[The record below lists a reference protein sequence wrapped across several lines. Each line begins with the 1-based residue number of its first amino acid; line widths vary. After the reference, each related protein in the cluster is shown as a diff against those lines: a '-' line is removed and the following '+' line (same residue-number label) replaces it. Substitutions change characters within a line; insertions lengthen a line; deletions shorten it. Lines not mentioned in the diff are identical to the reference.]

1 MPSKHTNDMN
11 ERWLAL
17 RDSCSFVCLVGRYR
31 GTKRQ
36 TKKKELTPLKT
47 VIKTSIGGPF
57 LRRHCVL
64 AAIALGFFALAPGTQ
79 AVVPPPDGGYPGGNT
94 AEGQDA
100 LLSLTSGTYDTAVGL
115 SSLRSD
121 TVASFNSGIGAGALL
136 ANTGSENTAIGAEA
150 LLSNSS
156 GSFNTA
162 NGAFALVSNT
172 TGLNNTAN
180 GGAALFSNTGGNY
193 NTANGASALASNTTG
208 SNNTA
213 NGEKALTGIFAEN
226 RVNFKPAIFA
236 TLCEGILFST
246 CSQVVTS
253 RRTTSHD

>member
-1 MPSKHTNDMN
+1 MIYWASAAADAEQRMKMMKGKNQM
-11 ERWLAL
+11 
-17 RDSCSFVCLVGRYR
+17 
-31 GTKRQ
+31 
-36 TKKKELTPLKT
+36 KT
-47 VIKTSIGGPF
+47 TTIRNTAF
-57 LRRHCVL
+57 
-64 AAIALGFFALAPGTQ
+64 AMFALTCFTLAPIAQ
-79 AVVPPPDGGYPGGNT
+79 AVVPAPDRGYPGGNT
-94 AEGQDA
+94 AEGQNA
-100 LLSLTSGTYDTAVGL
+100 LLSLTTGTYNTAVGL
-115 SSLRSD
+115 YSLQGD
-121 TVASFNSGIGAGALL
+121 TVGSFNTASGAGALPV
-136 ANTGSENTAIGAEA
+136 NTGNENTAIGAEA

-162 NGAFALVSNT
+162 NGGFALVSNT

-253 RRTTSHD
+253 RRTTTHD